1 MPVAPAPVEPEE
13 DPATKRLWA
22 KSRYGLALTLLG
34 PNSLV
39 GGGFAAQPIRWLELL
54 AWGGYNTAS
63 ATGALDTA
71 RAEAKIR
78 LITAL
83 ARARAWPMEKHSVVI
98 DAGFGITNYSMS
110 ASGHDSAY
118 TSSSLSYSRKG
129 TPPVGNL
136 GVGYGYRS
144 NSMFRVA
151 AIIGVLLHAKKLGA
165 GTLTCDSTYHPT
177 DCELLRADVDAA
189 GNKLTDP
196 RVYLEGTVGL
206 LF

>member
-1 MPVAPAPVEPEE
+1 
-13 DPATKRLWA
+13 
-22 KSRYGLALTLLG
+22 
-34 PNSLV
+34 LV
-39 GGGFAAQPIRWLELL
+39 GGGLAVQPIPWLELL
-54 AWGGYNTAS
+54 AWGGYNSAS
-63 ATGALDTA
+63 ATGDVGTA
-71 RAEAKIR
+71 HAEAKVR
-78 LITAL
+78 LITTL

-110 ASGHDSAY
+110 ATGDDSA
-118 TSSSLSYSRKG
+118 SPNSALSYSRKG
-129 TPPVGNL
+129 TPMVGNL

-151 AIIGVLLHAKKLGA
+151 AIMGVLLHAQKLGA
-165 GTLTCDSTYHPT
+165 GTVTSDTT
-177 DCELLRADVDAA
+177 FTQQDRDDLRADVDAA